1 VTELVYVLV
10 STQKSVEWGKLV
22 DILQTRV
29 VGDCIFKSMWVRIPP
44 QQQNG
49 QMAES
54 IGVGPQDPLR

>member
-49 QMAES
+49 WMTEW
-54 IGVGPQDPLR
+54 